1 MGKFEGTLNKIHIN
15 PLLTIVHRR
24 VLHEYLRGEGR
35 LTREQWH
42 ILREAIDLLEQSSL
56 VINEQEYTFKHF
68 YNEFID
74 RRFAEPFLQALVRL
88 TDVEKEAARLQ
99 AATAREIVAA
109 VRRQEFYR
117 QGDSNGHLLL
127 IFCLYWWAAFAIG
140 YHKPKALVSEANI
153 FEVEIF
159 RDLEAAGIPFVSH
172 EITNRTERFSAY
184 DLTVLG
190 LRGDIKYS
198 TYFLT
203 SEGTQTTEIDF
214 FITRLFD
221 ETNAR
226 WEKVVFLTPTAW
238 AVINGRTI
246 LVALQKAVS
255 VFPKA
260 VSVEIGLETFV
271 IILYNEWKERI
282 LKKGG
287 AK

>member
-1 MGKFEGTLNKIHIN
+1 M
-15 PLLTIVHRR
+15 
-24 VLHEYLRGEGR
+24 
-35 LTREQWH
+35 
-42 ILREAIDLLEQSSL
+42 
-56 VINEQEYTFKHF
+56 INEQEYTFKHF

-74 RRFAEPFLQALVRL
+74 RRFAEPFLKALVRL

-109 VRRQEFYR
+109 VRRQEFYH

-127 IFCLYWWAAFAIG
+127 TFCLYWWAAFAIG
-140 YHKPKALVSEANI
+140 YT

-172 EITNRTERFSAY
+172 EITNRAERFSAY

-255 VFPKA
+255 VFPK
-260 VSVEIGLETFV
+260 VMSVEIGLETFV

-287 AK
+287 QNVERSDIPRIGD

>member
-1 MGKFEGTLNKIHIN
+1 MLVA
-15 PLLTIVHRR
+15 PLLVP
-24 VLHEYLRGEGR
+24 
-35 LTREQWH
+35 
-42 ILREAIDLLEQSSL
+42 QSWKS
-56 VINEQEYTFKHF
+56 
-68 YNEFID
+68 D
-74 RRFAEPFLQALVRL
+74 
-88 TDVEKEAARLQ
+88 
-99 AATAREIVAA
+99 
-109 VRRQEFYR
+109 
-117 QGDSNGHLLL
+117 
-127 IFCLYWWAAFAIG
+127 
-140 YHKPKALVSEANI
+140 HKPKALVSEANI

>member
-1 MGKFEGTLNKIHIN
+1 MNNIHIN
-15 PLLTIVHRR
+15 PLLTVVHRR

-42 ILREAIDLLEQSSL
+42 VLREAIDLLEQSSL
-56 VINEQEYTFKHF
+56 VINEQEYTFKRF
-68 YNEFID
+68 YNDFID
-74 RRFAEPFLQALVRL
+74 QRFADPFLNALVGL
-88 TDVEKEAARLQ
+88 KDVEQEAARLQ
-99 AATAREIVAA
+99 AATAREIVVA
-109 VRRQEFYR
+109 VRQLEFYR
-117 QGDSNGHLLL
+117 RGDNNSHLLL
-127 IFCLYWWAAFAIG
+127 TFCLYWWAAFAIG
-140 YHKPKALVSEANI
+140 YI

-159 RDLEAAGIPFVSH
+159 RDLQAARIPFVSH
-172 EITNRTERFSAY
+172 EITNRAERFSAY

-203 SEGTQTTEIDF
+203 AEDAQTTEIDF

-255 VFPKA
+255 VFPNA

>member
-1 MGKFEGTLNKIHIN
+1 MGKFEETLNKIHIN
-15 PLLTIVHRR
+15 PLLTVVHRR

-35 LTREQWH
+35 LTREQWQM
-42 ILREAIDLLEQSSL
+42 LREAIDLLEQSSL
-56 VINEQEYTFKHF
+56 VIDEWEYTFKRF

-74 RRFAEPFLQALVRL
+74 KRFAEPFLKALVRL
-88 TDVEKEAARLQ
+88 KDVEKEAARLQ
-99 AATAREIVAA
+99 AATAREIVTS
-109 VRRQEFYR
+109 VRLKEFYLK
-117 QGDSNGHLLL
+117 GDSNSHLLL
-127 IFCLYWWAAFAIG
+127 TFCLYWWAAFAIG
-140 YHKPKALVSEANI
+140 YI

-159 RDLEAAGIPFVSH
+159 RDLEAARIPFVSH
-172 EITNRTERFSAY
+172 EITNRTERLSAY

-203 SEGTQTTEIDF
+203 AEGAHTTEIDF

-246 LVALQKAVS
+246 PVVLQEAVS
-255 VFPKA
+255 VLPKA
-260 VSVEIGLETFV
+260 VAVEIGLETFV
-271 IILYNEWKERI
+271 IILYKEWKERI
-282 LKKGG
+282 LKFVLCS
-287 AK
+287 

>member
-1 MGKFEGTLNKIHIN
+1 M
-15 PLLTIVHRR
+15 
-24 VLHEYLRGEGR
+24 
-35 LTREQWH
+35 
-42 ILREAIDLLEQSSL
+42 
-56 VINEQEYTFKHF
+56 INEQEYTFKHF

-74 RRFAEPFLQALVRL
+74 RRFAEPFLKALVRL
-88 TDVEKEAARLQ
+88 TDVEQEAARLQ
-99 AATAREIVAA
+99 AATAREIVTA

-117 QGDSNGHLLL
+117 RGDNNSHLLL
-127 IFCLYWWAAFAIG
+127 TFCLYWWAAFAIG
-140 YHKPKALVSEANI
+140 YT

-159 RDLEAAGIPFVSH
+159 RDLEETRIPFVSH
-172 EITNRTERFSAY
+172 EITNRAERFAAY

-203 SEGTQTTEIDF
+203 AEGTQTMEIDF

-246 LVALQKAVS
+246 PVSLQEAVS

-260 VSVEIGLETFV
+260 VTVDIGLETFV
-271 IILYNEWKERI
+271 IILYQEWKERI
-282 LKKGG
+282 LNKE
-287 AK
+287 AQNE